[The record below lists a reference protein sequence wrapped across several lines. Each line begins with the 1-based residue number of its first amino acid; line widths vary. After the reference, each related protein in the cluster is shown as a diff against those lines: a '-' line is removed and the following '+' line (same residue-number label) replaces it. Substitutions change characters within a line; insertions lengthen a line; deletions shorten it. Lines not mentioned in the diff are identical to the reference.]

1 MHARSLASISTRM
14 YRKIYTDPCA
24 GEEGTEGC
32 RRWQIGGE
40 WATVV
45 EARVVFEK
53 GEPRHISL
61 QTNNF

>member
-1 MHARSLASISTRM
+1 M
-14 YRKIYTDPCA
+14 YRKIYTDPPRR
-24 GEEGTEGC
+24 GTEGEE
-32 RRWQIGGE
+32 RRGRAQRWRMGE
-40 WATVV
+40 WAMVA

>member
-1 MHARSLASISTRM
+1 M
-14 YRKIYTDPCA
+14 YRKIYT
-24 GEEGTEGC
+24 GLEEEG
-32 RRWQIGGE
+32 GGGGREE
-40 WATVV
+40 WATVA